1 MAADYYSIL
10 GVAKGATADEIKKA
24 YRKKAMEHHP
34 DRNPGNKEAEEK
46 FKQASRAYEVLSDDA
61 KRQQY
66 DAMGHA
72 ACEQGGAGGPGPGA
86 GGGFRRSAHRFHG
99 AGGFPRHLQGEM
111 NHAIAHHQALH
122 HPRRHHIAARGRVLH
137 HRQGF
142 CHRCRQIIRHRL
154 KSPCPWSISAQPGL
168 QRC

>member
-66 DAMGHA
+66 DAPFQTLAENNRQANVEMA
-72 ACEQGGAGGPGPGA
+72 LSFASDD
-86 GGGFRRSAHRFHG
+86 FREGVAHFMEKRAPQFT
-99 AGGFPRHLQGEM
+99 
-111 NHAIAHHQALH
+111 
-122 HPRRHHIAARGRVLH
+122 GR
-137 HRQGF
+137 
-142 CHRCRQIIRHRL
+142 
-154 KSPCPWSISAQPGL
+154 
-168 QRC
+168 